1 MLRWLKS
8 NNTSFNVTV
17 KATAKVT
24 ALSLLSISL
33 TGSSWLILGGGFWSL
48 HEAIA
53 PLSAQAATER
63 RTITITRQYSETYQ
77 SMLRRAESAVR
88 TEAQQLFDRNALTT
102 DVVVTALG
110 QHGGAIT
117 PMLALEVNRQN
128 WRTSPNPQ
136 SWATYY
142 NDAQALLLLAPV
154 ATTSPAPTTPTVAPT
169 PSPARTR
176 GTVPTGVPLPP
187 PNPGG
192 STPPPNNTGT
202 PNTPPGD
209 SEPPE
214 SVIF

>member
-8 NNTSFNVTV
+8 NNTSFKTTV
-17 KATAKVT
+17 KVT
-24 ALSLLSISL
+24 ALSLLSINL
-33 TGSSWLILGGGFWSL
+33 TGSSWLVLGGGFWWL

-88 TEAQQLFDRNALTT
+88 AEAQQLFDRNALTT

-117 PMLALEVNRQN
+117 PMLSLGVNRQN

-142 NDAQALLLLAPV
+142 NDAQALLLLVPV
-154 ATTSPAPTTPTVAPT
+154 ATTSPATTTPTATTPTAP
-169 PSPARTR
+169 PAGTR
-176 GTVPTGVPLPP
+176 GNVPATAPPPPLGGNAPP
-187 PNPGG
+187 PNGAA
-192 STPPPNNTGT
+192 S
-202 PNTPPGD
+202 PNTPPSD
-209 SEPPE
+209 SEAQE
-214 SVIF
+214 TVIF